1 MAKPESFSKFYFNKV
16 GLGEACGCAERAID
30 MYEFDRQAGKPEVS
44 SGKRRFSWKGF
55 ALKYGLVSRY
65 KFSSDVS

>member
-1 MAKPESFSKFYFNKV
+1 MAKTESFANFYFKKV

-30 MYEFDRQAGKPEVS
+30 MYEFDRQSKQPGME

-55 ALKYGLVSRY
+55 ALKYGLVSRH
-65 KFSSDVS
+65 KPSPDAS